1 MKMTRRA
8 GAATIELVPDDGGL
22 DLAVSYDLGNGT
34 WIGIASFPWE
44 LEDEALLWLERIRS
58 AASNRLLKDI
68 NLFPGRSHLFNPN
81 SLAIDRQH
89 MVAG

>member
-58 AASNRLLKDI
+58 AADLED
-68 NLFPGRSHLFNPN
+68 LFREWSPEETWVDFQ
-81 SLAIDRQH
+81 AIRD
-89 MVAG
+89 MVDA